1 MDKAEGNAELR
12 AKLARL
18 ESINDHL
25 VTEIMELDALMRLV
39 GFSSGIH
46 TVKATATEILDKG
59 YLENVKDDRGD
70 YDRYF

>member
-1 MDKAEGNAELR
+1 MNKAESKSELR

-25 VTEIMELDALMRLV
+25 TTEIVELDALMRLV
-39 GFSSGIH
+39 GFSYGIH
-46 TVKATATEILDKG
+46 TVKATATEILEKG

-70 YDRYF
+70 Y